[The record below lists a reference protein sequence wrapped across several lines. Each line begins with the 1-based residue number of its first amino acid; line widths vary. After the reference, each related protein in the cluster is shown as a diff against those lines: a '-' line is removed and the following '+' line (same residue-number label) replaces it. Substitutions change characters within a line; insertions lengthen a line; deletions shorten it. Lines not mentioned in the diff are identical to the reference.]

1 MKNIIIG
8 TAGHID
14 HGKTTLVKA
23 LTGRETDTLKEEKK
37 RGISINLGFTYLDL
51 PNGNRVGI
59 VDVPGHERFIKNMM
73 AGATGIDLVL
83 FIIAA
88 DEGVMPQSREHLDIL
103 SYMNVHR
110 GIMVITKSDMVDEE
124 YLQLVE
130 EELKEF
136 SKGTFLENSPIAKV
150 DSVSGRG
157 IEELKNLIA
166 DESEKVEEKKSDTPF
181 RMHIDRAFP
190 VKGIGIVVTGTLME
204 GKISR
209 GDDLIIYPE
218 EKEAK
223 VRSIQVHGEDEETAY
238 AGQRTAINLSGI
250 KSGDIERGDVIASDG
265 SVILTNIIDC
275 KVMVSKASD
284 FPIHHWMRLRLG
296 IGTREIFCRAVPLNQ
311 EEIAQGEEGFL
322 QLRLEEPLVCR
333 NRDRFV
339 LRSYSPVETIGGGVI
354 IEPMAK
360 KHNIDEELVK
370 QLQIKE
376 QGELDDIIFQFAN
389 SEDALLSLKE
399 IVSYTGE
406 NKKVVSE
413 EVDELIS
420 NNKMVRVVDR
430 YVSRE
435 VLTRVFEDIGNILEK
450 SHEKNPLA
458 LGMTKNELLTQN
470 SYDVNLR
477 ELEFVLKLM
486 KDKGIVKESADY
498 YGLTSHKIKLTPKQ
512 EKTKEALIREIEDNG
527 LEKIENLKSLAGRDK
542 DRRQVLEFMIGN
554 EIVVFGA
561 ENNVLLE
568 KDFNLAKKIIL
579 DYLNKNETITVSE
592 ARDLLKSSRK
602 NVLLILDYFDHIKL
616 TKRVDDYR
624 VLA

>member
-37 RGISINLGFTYLDL
+37 RGISINLGFTFLDL

-59 VDVPGHERFIKNMM
+59 VDVPGHEKFIKNMM

-110 GIMVITKSDMVDEE
+110 GIIVVTKCDMVEDE
-124 YLQLVE
+124 YLELIE

-136 SKGTFLENSPIAKV
+136 SKDTFLQDAPIIKV
-150 DSVSGRG
+150 DSISGRG
-157 IEELKNLIA
+157 IDELRDVIA
-166 DESEKVEEKKSDTPF
+166 KESEKVEEKKTDTPF
-181 RMHIDRAFP
+181 RMNIDRAFP

-204 GKISR
+204 GKISK
-209 GDDLIIYPE
+209 GEDILIYPTE
-218 EKEAK
+218 RVCK

-250 KSGDIERGDVIASDG
+250 KSGDIERGDVIAKEG
-265 SVILTNIIDC
+265 SMITTNIIDC
-275 KVMVSKASD
+275 KVIVSKTAD
-284 FPIHHWMRLRLG
+284 FAIHHWMRLRLG
-296 IGTREIFCRAVPLNQ
+296 IGTREIFCRAVPLDS
-311 EEIAQGEEGFL
+311 EEIAQGEEGFV

-354 IEPMAK
+354 IEPLAK

-376 QGELDDIIFQFAN
+376 QGELKDIIVQFAN
-389 SEDALLSLKE
+389 SEDELLSLKE

-406 NKKVVSE
+406 NKEIVLE
-413 EVDELIS
+413 EVNKLIED
-420 NNKMVRVVDR
+420 NKVKKIVDR
-430 YVSRE
+430 YVSEE
-435 VLTRVFEDIGNILEK
+435 VLLNIIGNIKDILEK
-450 SHEKNPLA
+450 FHEKNPLS
-458 LGMTKNELLTQN
+458 LGMTKNELLTQ
-470 SYDVNLR
+470 SMYELNLR
-477 ELEFVLKLM
+477 ELEYILKVM
-486 KDKGIVKESADY
+486 KDRGVIKESGEY
-498 YGLTSHKIKLTPKQ
+498 FSLESHTITLNPKQ
-512 EKTKEALIREIEDNG
+512 EKIKKELIDEIRSNG
-527 LEKIENLKSLAGRDK
+527 LEKIENIKSLSRNNK
-542 DRRQVLEFMIGN
+542 DRRHVLDFMIGE
-554 EIVVFGA
+554 EILVFGA
-561 ENNVLLE
+561 ENNVLLKEDFE
-568 KDFNLAKKIIL
+568 KAKKDIIEHL
-579 DYLNKNETITVSE
+579 KKNEKITVSQ
-592 ARDLLKSSRK
+592 ARDILKSSRK
-602 NVLLILDYFDHIKL
+602 NVLLILEYFDSIKL
-616 TKRVDDYR
+616 TKRVEDYR
-624 VLA
+624 ILL

>member
-59 VDVPGHERFIKNMM
+59 VDVPGHEKFIKNMM

-110 GIMVITKSDMVDEE
+110 GIIVVTKCDMVEDE
-124 YLQLVE
+124 YLDLIE

-136 SKGTFLENSPIAKV
+136 SKDTFLQDAPIIKV
-150 DSVSGRG
+150 DSISGRG
-157 IEELKNLIA
+157 IDELRDVIA
-166 DESEKVEEKKSDTPF
+166 KESEKVEEKKTDTPF
-181 RMHIDRAFP
+181 RMNIDRAFP

-204 GKISR
+204 GKISK
-209 GDDLIIYPE
+209 GEDLVIYPGE
-218 EKEAK
+218 RTCK

-250 KSGDIERGDVIASDG
+250 KSGDVERGDVIAKEG
-265 SVILTNIIDC
+265 SMITTNIIDC
-275 KVMVSKASD
+275 KVIVSKTAD
-284 FPIHHWMRLRLG
+284 FAIHHWMRLRLG
-296 IGTREIFCRAVPLNQ
+296 IGTREIFCRAVSLDS
-311 EEIAQGEEGFL
+311 EEISQGEEGFV

-354 IEPMAK
+354 IEPLAK

-376 QGELDDIIFQFAN
+376 QGELKDIIVQFAN
-389 SEDALLSLKE
+389 SEDELLSLKE

-406 NKKVVSE
+406 NKEIVLE
-413 EVDELIS
+413 EVNKLIED
-420 NNKMVRVVDR
+420 NKVKKIVDR
-430 YVSRE
+430 YVSEE
-435 VLTRVFEDIGNILEK
+435 VLLNIIGNIKDILEK
-450 SHEKNPLA
+450 FHEKNPLS
-458 LGMTKNELLTQN
+458 LGMTKNELLTQ
-470 SYDVNLR
+470 STYELNLR
-477 ELEFVLKLM
+477 ELEYILKVM
-486 KDKGIVKESADY
+486 KDRNVITESGDY
-498 YGLTSHKIKLTPKQ
+498 FALQSHKIVLNPKQ
-512 EKTKEALIREIEDNG
+512 EKIKQELINEIRSNG
-527 LEKIENLKSLAGRDK
+527 LEKIENIKSLSRNNK
-542 DRRQVLEFMIGN
+542 DRRHVLDFMIGE
-554 EIVVFGA
+554 EILVFGA
-561 ENNVLLE
+561 ENNVLLKEDFE
-568 KDFNLAKKIIL
+568 KAKEGIINHL
-579 DYLNKNETITVSE
+579 KENERITVSE
-592 ARDLLKSSRK
+592 ARDILKSSRK
-602 NVLLILDYFDHIKL
+602 NVLLILEYFDSIKL
-616 TKRVDDYR
+616 TKRVEDYR
-624 VLA
+624 ILL

>member
-37 RGISINLGFTYLDL
+37 RGISINLGFTFLDL

-59 VDVPGHERFIKNMM
+59 VDVPGHEKFIKNMM

-110 GIMVITKSDMVDEE
+110 GIIVVTKCDMVEDE
-124 YLQLVE
+124 YLDLIE

-136 SKGTFLENSPIAKV
+136 SKDTFLQDAPIIKV
-150 DSVSGRG
+150 DSISGRG
-157 IEELKNLIA
+157 IDELRDVITK
-166 DESEKVEEKKSDTPF
+166 ESEKVEEKKTDTPF
-181 RMHIDRAFP
+181 RMNIDRAFP

-204 GKISR
+204 GKISK
-209 GDDLIIYPE
+209 GEDLVIYPGE
-218 EKEAK
+218 RTCK

-250 KSGDIERGDVIASDG
+250 KSGDVERGDVIAKEG
-265 SVILTNIIDC
+265 SMITTNIIDC
-275 KVMVSKASD
+275 KVIVSKTAD
-284 FPIHHWMRLRLG
+284 FAIHHWMRLRLG
-296 IGTREIFCRAVPLNQ
+296 IGTREIFCRAVPLDS
-311 EEIAQGEEGFL
+311 EEISQGEEGFV

-354 IEPMAK
+354 IEPLAK

-376 QGELDDIIFQFAN
+376 QGELKDIIVQFAN
-389 SEDALLSLKE
+389 SEDELLSLKE

-406 NKKVVSE
+406 NKEIVLE
-413 EVDELIS
+413 EVNKLIED
-420 NNKMVRVVDR
+420 NKVKKIVDR
-430 YVSRE
+430 YVSEE
-435 VLTRVFEDIGNILEK
+435 VLLNIIGNIKDILEK
-450 SHEKNPLA
+450 FHEKNPLS
-458 LGMTKNELLTQN
+458 LGMTKNELLTQ
-470 SYDVNLR
+470 STYELNLR
-477 ELEFVLKLM
+477 ELEYILKVM
-486 KDKGIVKESADY
+486 KDRNVITESGDY
-498 YGLTSHKIKLTPKQ
+498 FALQSHKIVLNPKQ
-512 EKTKEALIREIEDNG
+512 EKIKQELINEIRSNG
-527 LEKIENLKSLAGRDK
+527 LEKIENIKSLSRNNK
-542 DRRQVLEFMIGN
+542 DRRHVLDFMIGE
-554 EIVVFGA
+554 EILVFGA
-561 ENNVLLE
+561 ENNVLLKEDFE
-568 KDFNLAKKIIL
+568 KAKEGIINHL
-579 DYLNKNETITVSE
+579 KENERITVSE
-592 ARDLLKSSRK
+592 ARDILKSSRK
-602 NVLLILDYFDHIKL
+602 NVLLILEYFDSIKL
-616 TKRVDDYR
+616 TKRVEDYR
-624 VLA
+624 ILL

>member
-296 IGTREIFCRAVPLNQ
+296 IGTREIFCRAVPLDQ

>member
-110 GIMVITKSDMVDEE
+110 GIMVITKSDMVEDD
-124 YLQLVE
+124 YLALVE

-136 SKGTFLENSPIAKV
+136 SKGTFLENAPIAKV
-150 DSVSGRG
+150 DSISGRG
-157 IEELKNLIA
+157 IDELKNLIA
-166 DESEKVEEKKSDTPF
+166 SESEKVEEKKSDTPF

-218 EKEAK
+218 GKEAK

-250 KSGDIERGDVIASDG
+250 KSGDIERGDVIASEG

-296 IGTREIFCRAVPLNQ
+296 IGTREIFCRAVPLDQ
-311 EEIAQGEEGFL
+311 EEIGQGEEGFL

-389 SEDALLSLKE
+389 SEDALISLKE

-413 EVDELIS
+413 EVNGLIS
-420 NNKMVRVVDR
+420 EGKIVKIVDR
-430 YVSRE
+430 YVSQE
-435 VLTRVFEDIGNILEK
+435 VLTRVFEDIEKILEK
-450 SHEKNPLA
+450 NHEKNPLA

-568 KDFNLAKKIIL
+568 RDFNMAKKIIL

-624 VLA
+624 VLV

>member
-37 RGISINLGFTYLDL
+37 RGISINLGFTFLDL

-59 VDVPGHERFIKNMM
+59 VDVPGHEKFIKNMM

-110 GIMVITKSDMVDEE
+110 GIIVVTKCDMVEDE
-124 YLQLVE
+124 YLDLIE

-136 SKGTFLENSPIAKV
+136 SKDTFLQDAPIIKV
-150 DSVSGRG
+150 DSISGRG
-157 IEELKNLIA
+157 IDELRDVIA
-166 DESEKVEEKKSDTPF
+166 KESEKVEEKKTDTPF
-181 RMHIDRAFP
+181 RMNIDRAFP

-204 GKISR
+204 GKISK
-209 GDDLIIYPE
+209 GEDLVIYPGE
-218 EKEAK
+218 RTCK

-250 KSGDIERGDVIASDG
+250 KSGDVERGDVIAKES
-265 SVILTNIIDC
+265 SMITTNIIDC
-275 KVMVSKASD
+275 KVIVSKTAD
-284 FPIHHWMRLRLG
+284 FAIHHWMRLRLG
-296 IGTREIFCRAVPLNQ
+296 IGTREIFCRAVPLDSK
-311 EEIAQGEEGFL
+311 EIAQGEEGFV

-354 IEPMAK
+354 IEPLAK

-376 QGELDDIIFQFAN
+376 QGELKDIIVQFAN
-389 SEDALLSLKE
+389 SEDELLSLKE

-406 NKKVVSE
+406 NKEIVLE
-413 EVDELIS
+413 EVNKLIED
-420 NNKMVRVVDR
+420 NKVKKIVDR
-430 YVSRE
+430 YVS
-435 VLTRVFEDIGNILEK
+435 EDILLNIIGNIKDILEK
-450 SHEKNPLA
+450 FHEKNPLS
-458 LGMTKNELLTQN
+458 LGMTKNELLTQ
-470 SYDVNLR
+470 SMYELNLR
-477 ELEFVLKLM
+477 ELEYILKVM
-486 KDKGIVKESADY
+486 KDRNVITESGDY
-498 YGLTSHKIKLTPKQ
+498 FALESHKIVLNPKQ
-512 EKTKEALIREIEDNG
+512 EKIKKELINEIRSNG
-527 LEKIENLKSLAGRDK
+527 LEKIENIKSLSRNNK
-542 DRRQVLEFMIGN
+542 DRRHVLDFMIGE
-554 EIVVFGA
+554 EILVFGA
-561 ENNVLLE
+561 ENNVLLKEDFE
-568 KDFNLAKKIIL
+568 KAKKDIIEHL
-579 DYLNKNETITVSE
+579 KKNEKITVSQ
-592 ARDLLKSSRK
+592 ARDILNSSRK
-602 NVLLILDYFDHIKL
+602 NVLLILEYFDSIKL
-616 TKRVDDYR
+616 TKRVEDYR
-624 VLA
+624 ILL